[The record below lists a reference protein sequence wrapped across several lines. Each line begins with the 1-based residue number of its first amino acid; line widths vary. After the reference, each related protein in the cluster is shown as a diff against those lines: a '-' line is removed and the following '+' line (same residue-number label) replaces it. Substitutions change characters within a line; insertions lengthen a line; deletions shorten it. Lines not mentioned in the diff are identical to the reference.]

1 MYEKDY
7 LTVSELAE
15 IIGSSESFVRK
26 LVFRNQIP
34 YIKIGKLV
42 RFRPIDVTRWIDEQ
56 QTKEEVAL

>member
-1 MYEKDY
+1 MYEKEY

-42 RFRPIDVTRWIDEQ
+42 RFRSIDVNRWIDEQ
-56 QTKEEVAL
+56 QTNEEVAL